1 MAFIIV
7 RSVLAMNY
15 LQKLMGTKWSL
26 VDIQK
31 YISKSFS
38 RKKEKMHALYHNFV
52 LFRAL
57 PREAFIY
64 LVHAF
69 LLILFSVSF
78 ASIQTVCRILV
89 TCNPSLYWIAALTT
103 TPLGQESVPINRE
116 NLDEFP
122 IGKNSEKIS
131 VMVEDSKNLYN
142 PISTLVLTENS
153 NTELSSWTKIYFLG
167 YLTLGTMI
175 FAGNFP
181 GL

>member
-1 MAFIIV
+1 M
-7 RSVLAMNY
+7 
-15 LQKLMGTKWSL
+15 
-26 VDIQK
+26 
-31 YISKSFS
+31 
-38 RKKEKMHALYHNFV
+38 
-52 LFRAL
+52 
-57 PREAFIY
+57 
-64 LVHAF
+64 
-69 LLILFSVSF
+69 
-78 ASIQTVCRILV
+78 
-89 TCNPSLYWIAALTT
+89 
-103 TPLGQESVPINRE
+103 GQESVPINRE